1 MNDFIDYLHEV
12 FSRFGPISVRR
23 MFGGYG
29 ISREGLTFALVIDD
43 TLYLKADEG
52 NVEHFTKAGLSR
64 FEYQRD
70 GKTMGMNYYVAPA
83 DLMDDRDEAAIWA
96 RRSFEAAL
104 RAQSKKKPKK
114 AKAKNK

>member
-1 MNDFIDYLHEV
+1 MNNFVEYLHEV
-12 FSRFGPISVRR
+12 FLRFGPISVRR

-29 ISREGLTFALVIDD
+29 ISREGLTFGLVIQD
-43 TLYLKADEG
+43 TLYLKADDA
-52 NVEHFTKAGLSR
+52 NVEYFIKAGLPR

-70 GKTMGMNYYVAPA
+70 GKTMGMSYYVAPT

-104 RAQSKKKPKK
+104 RAQSKKKPKRTK
-114 AKAKNK
+114 VK